1 MTMELFDP
9 TNTSEQEAIHFVPRP
24 QKLEG
29 LKIGLIDNTKFN
41 SDTLL
46 VKIAQRLEEQFSME
60 TVHISRKKS
69 AGHHVDDSAVQ
80 EFKTKADFV
89 IAGIGD

>member
-1 MTMELFDP
+1 MNMEVFDP
-9 TNTSEQEAIHFVPRP
+9 THTAEQETIQYVPRP
-24 QKLEG
+24 QQMEG
-29 LKIGLIDNTKFN
+29 LRIGLIDNTKFN

-46 VKIAQRLEEQFSME
+46 VKIARRLEEKFGME
-60 TVHISRKKS
+60 TVHMNRKKS
-69 AGHHVDDSAVQ
+69 SSHHVEASAVQ